1 MSQIFLCSENEE
13 ELQLI
18 RALIQ
23 FPEVVEEAARDLSPA
38 RVCNHLF
45 IVAQTVNQ
53 FYHKHPVLAA
63 ESPPLITARLALI
76 NASAAVIKKALALL
90 GIETL
95 EEM

>member
-1 MSQIFLCSENEE
+1 MLGNEE

-63 ESPPLITARLALI
+63 ESPQLIKARLALI